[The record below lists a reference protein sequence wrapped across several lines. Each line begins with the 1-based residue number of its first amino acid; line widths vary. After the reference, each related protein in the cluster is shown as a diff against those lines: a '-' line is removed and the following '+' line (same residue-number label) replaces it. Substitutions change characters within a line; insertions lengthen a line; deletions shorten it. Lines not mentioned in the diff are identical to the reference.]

1 MFHGGPAGKSS
12 PTVSGRTGTQEPLC
26 HFTENELSI
35 SEARVPL
42 EAKHRKTN
50 TVEQKPFTYKLLY

>member
-1 MFHGGPAGKSS
+1 
-12 PTVSGRTGTQEPLC
+12 PTVSGRTGTQESLC

-35 SEARVPL
+35 SEAWVLL